1 MMKGPAMRLRK
12 RLISLPLYAV
22 MTGLVCFLPGGCGR
36 VQKQGENL
44 LVVNFHQGQPLRYQ
58 MTSTR
63 RTTLATQDAS
73 TGKKQGSQQE
83 TIESLELVIVY
94 KPVKVDP
101 FGVTQIEGVCESV
114 KVNRSSSSGKSQ
126 TTSDALENLKGK
138 PFILELSPS
147 GKIED
152 FKQLEKLLFD
162 AGSTAFDNSRKEMR
176 VKNPDMIYDFV
187 ALQWYLWDSI
197 ASVPNP
203 SAGVRPGMTW
213 KNTQLIA
220 WPVPIPHPPCRITT
234 FTLDSVKEEN
244 NQQKAVIKS
253 TYQLSDKTVAGFPR
267 PYEGSFMMRGLFG
280 FLQNYQFQSLAG
292 QGEQIFNLTTGI
304 VESDTQEYDL
314 VAKAA
319 FLFPLGTSVPYLT
332 VHQTLSIKL
341 LENR

>member
-1 MMKGPAMRLRK
+1 MMKDSAMDLRK
-12 RLISLPLYAV
+12 RLIWLSLYAAA
-22 MTGLVCFLPGGCGR
+22 VCLGCFSAGGCSPT
-36 VQKQGENL
+36 QKQRENL
-44 LVVNFHQGQPLRYQ
+44 LVVNFHPDQVLRYQ

-63 RTTLATQDAS
+63 RTTLAVQDS
-73 TGKKQGSQQE
+73 TTGKKQGSPQE
-83 TIESLELVIVY
+83 TLESMELVIAY
-94 KPVKVDP
+94 KPVKIDM
-101 FGVTQIEGVCESV
+101 FGVTQIEGVCESI
-114 KVNRSSSSGKSQ
+114 KVTRNSQSGKGQ
-126 TTSDALENLKGK
+126 PAGDAVENLKGK

-152 FKQLEKLLFD
+152 FKQLEKILFD
-162 AGSTAFDNSRKEMR
+162 AGSTAFDTSRKEMR

-187 ALQWYLWDSI
+187 ALQWYLWDAI

-203 SAGVRPGMTW
+203 MAGVTPGMTW

-220 WPVPIPHPPCRITT
+220 WPVPIPNPPCRITT

-244 NQQKAVIKS
+244 GPQKALIKS

-267 PYEGSFMMRGLFG
+267 PYEGTFMMRGLFG

-314 VAKAA
+314 AA
-319 FLFPLGTSVPYLT
+319 TAGFLLPLGSSVPHLNI
-332 VHQTLSIKL
+332 HQTLSVKL
-341 LENR
+341 LDNR